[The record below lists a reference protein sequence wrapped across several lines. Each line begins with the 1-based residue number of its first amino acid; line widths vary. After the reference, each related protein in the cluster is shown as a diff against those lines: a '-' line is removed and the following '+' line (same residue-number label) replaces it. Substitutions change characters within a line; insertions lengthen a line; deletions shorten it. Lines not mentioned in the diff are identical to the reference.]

1 MPHIYTWDVDRW
13 TQPSGVTG
21 LNAGAGLGMGLA
33 MGQGLDRGLQF
44 GDGLFETMRLNAK
57 GESPLM
63 PLHQGRLK
71 KGLAVLGFSSDAITT
86 VERAMSKLS
95 DITLAYLSTHTSS
108 PITPTSA
115 HNQSQAVDC
124 CPDDGGVCSGVKI
137 IVTRGNSTQGYGA
150 IEGIRPNIY
159 AVTFEAPELN
169 PTPALINVG
178 VNPVTLGEQP
188 LLAGLK
194 HLNRI
199 EQVLARQKFQPEWSE
214 SIMLNQKSQIVEGC
228 MSNIFVNIDNQ
239 WLTPPMD
246 NAGVDGVVR
255 QWLLSMVDK
264 ISVEVI
270 PLKEL
275 ASAQAICFSNSLS
288 GFREVQALDGQSL
301 LMNTDVTDWQMH
313 YKSLFDEC

>member
-21 LNAGAGLGMGLA
+21 LNAGAGLGMGL
-33 MGQGLDRGLQF
+33 GLDRGLQF

-159 AVTFEAPELN
+159 AVTFEPPILN

>member
-21 LNAGAGLGMGLA
+21 LNAGAGLGMGL
-33 MGQGLDRGLQF
+33 GLDRGLQF

-95 DITLAYLSTHTSS
+95 DITLAHLSTHTSS

-159 AVTFEAPELN
+159 AVTFEPPILN

>member
-1 MPHIYTWDVDRW
+1 
-13 TQPSGVTG
+13 VTG
-21 LNAGAGLGMGLA
+21 LNAGAGLGMGL
-33 MGQGLDRGLQF
+33 GLDRGLQF

-115 HNQSQAVDC
+115 HNQSQAAGC
-124 CPDDGGVCSGVKI
+124 RPDDGGVCSGVKI

-275 ASAQAICFSNSLS
+275 ACAQAICFSNSLS

>member
-1 MPHIYTWDVDRW
+1 MPHIYTWDVDQW
-13 TQPSGVTG
+13 TQSSGMTG
-21 LNAGAGLGMGLA
+21 LDAGA
-33 MGQGLDRGLQF
+33 GQGLDRGLQF

-63 PLHQGRLK
+63 TLHQRRLA
-71 KGLAVLGFSSDAITT
+71 KGLAVLGFSPDAITT

-95 DITLAYLSTHTSS
+95 DITLPHLYKSIA
-108 PITPTSA
+108 PTSTSR
-115 HNQSQAVDC
+115 QSQAVNC
-124 CPDDGGVCSGVKI
+124 RSADDNANSGVKI
-137 IVTRGNSTQGYGA
+137 IVTRGSSTQGYGA

-169 PTPALINVG
+169 QTPALINVG

-199 EQVLARQKFQPEWSE
+199 EQVLARQQFQPEWSE

-239 WLTPPMD
+239 WLTPPID
-246 NAGVDGVVR
+246 TAGVDGVVR
-255 QWLLSMVDK
+255 QWLLSRVDK

-270 PLKEL
+270 PIKEL

-288 GFREVQALDGQSL
+288 GFRQVQTFDGQSL
-301 LMNTDVTDWQMH
+301 LMSADVTDWQMH

>member
-1 MPHIYTWDVDRW
+1 MPHIYTWDVDQW
-13 TQPSGVTG
+13 TQSSGLTG
-21 LNAGAGLGMGLA
+21 LDAGA
-33 MGQGLDRGLQF
+33 GQGLDRGLQF

-63 PLHQGRLK
+63 TLHQRRLA
-71 KGLAVLGFSSDAITT
+71 KGLAVLGFSPDAITT

-95 DITLAYLSTHTSS
+95 DITLTHLSKSITPT
-108 PITPTSA
+108 PITPVSRY
-115 HNQSQAVDC
+115 HQSQTVNSRYA
-124 CPDDGGVCSGVKI
+124 DGNACSGVKI
-137 IVTRGNSTQGYGA
+137 IVTRGSSTQGYGA
-150 IEGIRPNIY
+150 IEGIHPNIY

-169 PTPALINVG
+169 QTPALINVG

-199 EQVLARQKFQPEWSE
+199 EQVLARQQFQPEWSE

-239 WLTPPMD
+239 WLTPPID
-246 NAGVDGVVR
+246 TAGVDGVVR
-255 QWLLSMVDK
+255 QWLLSRVDK

-270 PLKEL
+270 PIKEL

-288 GFREVQALDGQSL
+288 GFRQVQTFDGQSL
-301 LMNTDVTDWQMH
+301 LMSADVTDWQMH

>member
-1 MPHIYTWDVDRW
+1 MPHIYTWDVDQW
-13 TQPSGVTG
+13 TQSSGLTG
-21 LNAGAGLGMGLA
+21 LDAGA
-33 MGQGLDRGLQF
+33 GQGLDRGLQF

-63 PLHQGRLK
+63 TLHQSRLE
-71 KGLAVLGFSSDAITT
+71 KGLAVLGFSPDAIAI
-86 VERAMSKLS
+86 VQRAMSKLS
-95 DITLAYLSTHTSS
+95 DITSSHISTQPPYHTVNTRVS
-108 PITPTSA
+108 
-115 HNQSQAVDC
+115 
-124 CPDDGGVCSGVKI
+124 CSGVKL
-137 IVTRGNSTQGYGA
+137 IVTRGSSSQGYGA
-150 IEGIRPNIY
+150 TEGIPPNVY
-159 AVTFEAPELN
+159 AVTFEVPELN
-169 PTPALINVG
+169 KTPAQINVG

-199 EQVLARQKFQPEWSE
+199 EQVMARQQFQPEWSE

-246 NAGVDGVVR
+246 TAGVDGVVR
-255 QWLLSMVDK
+255 QWLLSMVDT

-275 ASAQAICFSNSLS
+275 AGAQAICFSNSLS
-288 GFREVQALDGQSL
+288 GFREVQTLDGQSL
-301 LMNTDVTDWQMH
+301 LMSADVTDWQMH

>member
-1 MPHIYTWDVDRW
+1 MPHIYTWDVDHW
-13 TQPSGVTG
+13 TQPSGMIG
-21 LNAGAGLGMGLA
+21 LNVEVD
-33 MGQGLDRGLQF
+33 QGLDRGLQF

-63 PLHQGRLK
+63 TLHQGRLE
-71 KGLAVLGFSSDAITT
+71 KGLTVFGFLPDAIAI
-86 VERAMSKLS
+86 VQRAMSKLS
-95 DITLAYLSTHTSS
+95 DITSSHISTQPPYHTVNSRVS
-108 PITPTSA
+108 
-115 HNQSQAVDC
+115 
-124 CPDDGGVCSGVKI
+124 CSGVKI
-137 IVTRGNSTQGYGA
+137 IVTRGSSTQGYGA
-150 IEGIRPNIY
+150 IEGIHPNIY

-169 PTPALINVG
+169 QTPALINVG

-199 EQVLARQKFQPEWSE
+199 EQVLARQQFQPEWSE

-239 WLTPPMD
+239 WLTPPVD
-246 NAGVDGVVR
+246 TAGVDGVVR
-255 QWLLSMVDK
+255 QWLLSRVDK

-270 PLKEL
+270 PIKEL

-288 GFREVQALDGQSL
+288 GFRQVQTFDGQSL
-301 LMNTDVTDWQMH
+301 LMSADVTDWQMH